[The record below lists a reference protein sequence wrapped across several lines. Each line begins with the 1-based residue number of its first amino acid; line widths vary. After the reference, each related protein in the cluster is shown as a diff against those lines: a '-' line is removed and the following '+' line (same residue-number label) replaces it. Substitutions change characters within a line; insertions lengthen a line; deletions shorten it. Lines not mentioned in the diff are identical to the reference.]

1 MNFSIIELMLKTK
14 IIDCLKQAIE
24 ESVPIEIFA
33 SENEKFGHYSTNIA
47 LRLAKLRGQN
57 PIEIAEEI
65 KVKLFTFHFSLFTKI
80 EVASPGFINFWL
92 SEKVLRDEL
101 GEILE
106 KEEKYGS
113 LTLRRAQGK
122 RINIEFISANPV
134 GPLTIGNGRG
144 GFCGDVLA
152 NILEKA
158 GYKVVR
164 EYYINDTGEQIKKLG
179 HSVLGDEQAV
189 YSGDYIE
196 KLRKKIT
203 EKNPAKAGEKSA
215 KIILEEIIKPT
226 VKKMGIKFDKWFSEK
241 SLHKSKEIEK
251 IINEFDKKN
260 LIYKKEGAIWFK
272 SAKFG
277 DDKDRVLIKKDGEKS
292 YFASDVAYL
301 KNKFERNFDKL
312 IIFLGADHYGYIGR
326 MKAAVE
332 ALGYEK
338 NNLAFTIIQLVRL
351 LKEGKEVRMSK
362 RTGSYITIDE
372 LIDEVGLDAARFF
385 FLMSSPD
392 THMNFDLELAKER
405 SLKNPVYYVQY
416 AAVRCGSVIAKSKE
430 QRVRSKNNLEL
441 LNTPVD
447 INLMRTLL
455 RFPEIIEIAAE
466 NYNPQALIRFAL
478 DLSREFHNFYEKE
491 RIIGEEKD
499 LMSARLALLTATQI
513 IFKNLFNLLG
523 ISLPR
528 RM

>member
-1 MNFSIIELMLKTK
+1 MLKTK
-14 IIDCLKQAIE
+14 IIDCLKQVIK
-24 ESVPIEIFA
+24 ESVLIEI
-33 SENEKFGHYSTNIA
+33 SVPENEKFGHYSTNVA
-47 LRLAKLRGQN
+47 LRLAKLQGKN
-57 PIEIAEEI
+57 PMEIAESI
-65 KVKLFTFHFSLFTKI
+65 NLKFKTQNLKLFEKI
-80 EVASPGFINFWL
+80 EVMAPGFVNFWL
-92 SEKVLRDEL
+92 SEKVLQDEL
-101 GEILE
+101 EEIL
-106 KEEKYGS
+106 KKKEKYGS
-113 LTLRRAQGK
+113 SKLGK
-122 RINIEFISANPV
+122 NKKINVEFISANPV

-152 NILEKA
+152 NVLERA
-158 GYKVVR
+158 GYKVGR

-203 EKNPAKAGEKSA
+203 EKNPVKAGEKSA
-215 KIILEEIIKPT
+215 KIILEEMIKPT
-226 VKKMGIKFDKWFSEK
+226 VKKMGIKFNKWFSEK
-241 SLHKSKEIEK
+241 SLYKSKAIEK
-251 IINEFDKKN
+251 IINELDRKN
-260 LIYKKEGAIWFK
+260 LIYKKEGAVWFK
-272 SAKFG
+272 STKFG
-277 DDKDRVLIKKDGEKS
+277 DDKDRVLIKTDGEKS
-292 YFASDVAYL
+292 YFTSDIAYL

-332 ALGYEK
+332 ALGYKKE
-338 NNLAFTIIQLVRL
+338 NLAFTIIQLVRL

-416 AAVRCGSVIAKSKE
+416 AAVRCGSILK
-430 QRVRSKNNLEL
+430 KNKASSIERQANLEL
-441 LNTPVD
+441 LNTPAD
-447 INLMRTLL
+447 INLMRMLT
-455 RFPEIIEIAAE
+455 RFPEIVEMAAE
-466 NYNPQALIRFAL
+466 NYNPQALIRFTL

-491 RIIGEEKD
+491 RIIGEEKN
-499 LMSARLALLTATQI
+499 LMLARLELLKATQI
-513 IFKNLFNLLG
+513 IFQNLFDVLGINLLTK
-523 ISLPR
+523 
-528 RM
+528 M